1 MKLRCILTLLSA
13 MTMTGL
19 WAWPAQAQNRADEV
33 LLEMQQA
40 FRKNDAK
47 RLSALLPQ
55 ARGHVLEPLA
65 AYWEMRTRL
74 DTAPAS
80 EIRSFLNTYAGSY
93 YEDRLRNDWLQ
104 QLGKRR
110 DWATFTAEYPR
121 FRMRDDREVRC
132 YALATEA
139 MNSKADVAEEA
150 LRVWYSLR
158 EADDGCTYVAEHL
171 HSGRQIQALTCGAKP
186 ASPWTPTAPAQ
197 HRRRWTSKRH
207 ACPNKWP

>member
-19 WAWPAQAQNRADEV
+19 WAWPAQAKNRADEV
-33 LLEMQQA
+33 LLEMHQA

-74 DTAPAS
+74 DTAPTS
-80 EIRSFLNTYAGSY
+80 EIRSFLNIYAGSY

-139 MNSKADVAEEA
+139 MNS
-150 LRVWYSLR
+150 
-158 EADDGCTYVAEHL
+158 
-171 HSGRQIQALTCGAKP
+171 
-186 ASPWTPTAPAQ
+186 
-197 HRRRWTSKRH
+197 
-207 ACPNKWP
+207 